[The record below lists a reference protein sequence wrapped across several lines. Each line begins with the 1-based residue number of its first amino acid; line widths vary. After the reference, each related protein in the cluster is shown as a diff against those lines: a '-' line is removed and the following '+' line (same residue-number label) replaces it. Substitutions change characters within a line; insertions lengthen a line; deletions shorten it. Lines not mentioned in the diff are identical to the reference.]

1 MKKSPTTRDSSD
13 MDKRIIEW
21 QLPVTDDLLKG
32 TGYKIH
38 GNTKIHCYYNGNALC
53 SSKYWLAP
61 RNFETTEFGEKD
73 IDTHPEY
80 FCKKCVKKF
89 KKITAHPAQPPDRKS
104 VV

>member
-1 MKKSPTTRDSSD
+1 

-38 GNTKIHCYYNGNALC
+38 GNAKIHCFLNRSALC
-53 SSKYWLAP
+53 TPKMWLVP
-61 RNFETTEFGEKD
+61 QHWETTDFGEKD
-73 IDTHPEY
+73 IDAYPQY

-89 KKITAHPAQPPDRKS
+89 KKLRDLEGRQ
-104 VV
+104 